1 MPWWGVGETGYK
13 EELMRIVNALENI
26 TRCVCAYVYQER
38 PLYTCNSSLPSPLVS
53 FSPSSSGFLPF
64 PPPLHSEALSVLDHD
79 NSFPG
84 HTHHFSL
91 FSNGKKDAANC
102 KKAPRTCALIE
113 TFPAATGCRRG
124 EIRFSVMPPHAHVL
138 PFVGLTNARLQAV
151 VGLEVAEELRIRV
164 AEEERSECS

>member
-1 MPWWGVGETGYK
+1 MCMRRGV
-13 EELMRIVNALENI
+13 V
-26 TRCVCAYVYQER
+26 
-38 PLYTCNSSLPSPLVS
+38 PLYTCPCNSFLSSSL
-53 FSPSSSGFLPF
+53 
-64 PPPLHSEALSVLDHD
+64 PPLHSEALSALDHD

-91 FSNGKKDAANC
+91 YSNGKKDATNC

-113 TFPAATGCRRG
+113 TFPGAAGCRRG

-164 AEEERSECS
+164 AEEERSECSSTLNGSFSNRCCLQIVATFK